1 METEAVAEWSP
12 MRPLARPSPFYSLK
26 SIAFASGVD
35 IGGKV
40 PCIPLSA
47 RGAGTSTSR
56 SLTLNAGQ
64 GKGAAGFLPPL
75 SARGPG
81 DQLGSLSASGFV
93 GEEEHAA
100 REAGAHEELL
110 LRQPRAR
117 REKALAEYHRA
128 EEQCRLVAER
138 LAKEHRTRAACEAQ
152 TQELRQK
159 ADALGETLKTELS
172 SMHEQQKVLR
182 RLRAQVREMQGLPV
196 PTRTLSS
203 PSDASAPAAASA
215 SVSAPAT
222 AGGEPAPSAVVQT
235 TPPSSAQAAPRAI
248 ATCVVAPRPPPG
260 ASPPRS
266 RPVTAASGEGGPS
279 QSARLAARTSLRKS
293 EPINVDM
300 TLEGLLA
307 EMQQV
312 KLAFTGSR
320 PAAECGSASTGTS
333 MTAAGGGKLG
343 ATRGSGGASE
353 NQRWQERDQH
363 WEDGDEEAEIEVVR
377 SGGLGPAAR
386 MRHPSGAE
394 AFVDLR
400 SGCLRSWQRAD
411 GLLADEGSIPLFW
424 PSILDAAA
432 PQGASPRGLWRLT
445 LMDDSNNEPSVTL
458 SCGGDGSTWPWH
470 IRRTLTLGADVL
482 RERLAIESLAEAGS
496 APVSFEVRDDFAGDA
511 AASAAGGP
519 RGTGEA
525 VSLAPGG
532 GWSASRVWL
541 APGLCADMGGE
552 EACHGTTG
560 GFTA

>member
-12 MRPLARPSPFYSLK
+12 MRPLARPSPFYALK

-40 PCIPLSA
+40 PCVPLSA

-64 GKGAAGFLPPL
+64 GKGASGFLPPL

-81 DQLGSLSASGFV
+81 DQLGSLSVSGFV

-100 REAGAHEELL
+100 REAAAHEELL

-117 REKALAEYHRA
+117 RDAALAEYNRA

-138 LAKEHRTRAACEAQ
+138 LAKEHRTRAACEVQ

-159 ADALGETLKTELS
+159 ADALGDTLKTELS

-182 RLRAQVREMQGLPV
+182 RLRAQVREMQGLHV
-196 PTRTLSS
+196 PTRTLLS
-203 PSDASAPAAASA
+203 PSDASAPAASASA
-215 SVSAPAT
+215 SVPAPAT

-235 TPPSSAQAAPRAI
+235 TPPSSAQAVPRAI

-279 QSARLAARTSLRKS
+279 QSARFAARTSLRKS

-343 ATRGSGGASE
+343 AIRGSGGASE
-353 NQRWQERDQH
+353 NQRWQ
-363 WEDGDEEAEIEVVR
+363 DGDEEAEIEVIR
-377 SGGLGPAAR
+377 SGGCGPAAR

-400 SGCLRSWQRAD
+400 SGCLRSWQRDD
-411 GLLADEGSIPLFW
+411 GLLAGEGSIPLLW

-458 SCGGDGSTWPWH
+458 SCGGDGSAWPWH

-482 RERLAIESLAEAGS
+482 RERLAIESVAEAGS

-511 AASAAGGP
+511 AASAAA
-519 RGTGEA
+519 GEA

-532 GWSASRVWL
+532 RWSASRVWL
-541 APGLCADMGGE
+541 APGHCADWGG

>member
-12 MRPLARPSPFYSLK
+12 MRPLARPSPFYALK

-40 PCIPLSA
+40 PCVPLSA

-64 GKGAAGFLPPL
+64 GKGASGFLPPL

-81 DQLGSLSASGFV
+81 DQLGSLSVSGFV

-100 REAGAHEELL
+100 REAAAHEELL

-117 REKALAEYHRA
+117 RDAALAEYNRA

-138 LAKEHRTRAACEAQ
+138 LAKEHRTRAACEVQ

-159 ADALGETLKTELS
+159 ADALGDTLKTELS

-182 RLRAQVREMQGLPV
+182 RLRAQVREMQGLHV
-196 PTRTLSS
+196 PTRTLLS
-203 PSDASAPAAASA
+203 PSDASAPAASA
-215 SVSAPAT
+215 SVPAPAT

-235 TPPSSAQAAPRAI
+235 TPPSSAQAVPRAI

-279 QSARLAARTSLRKS
+279 QSARFAARTSLRKS

-343 ATRGSGGASE
+343 AIRGSGGASE
-353 NQRWQERDQH
+353 NQRWQ
-363 WEDGDEEAEIEVVR
+363 DGDEEAEIEVIR
-377 SGGLGPAAR
+377 SGGCGPAAR

-400 SGCLRSWQRAD
+400 SGCLRSWQRDD
-411 GLLADEGSIPLFW
+411 GLLAGEGSIPLLW

-458 SCGGDGSTWPWH
+458 SCGGDGSAWPWH

-482 RERLAIESLAEAGS
+482 RERLAIESVAEAGS

-511 AASAAGGP
+511 AASAAA
-519 RGTGEA
+519 GEA

-532 GWSASRVWL
+532 RWSASRVWL
-541 APGLCADMGGE
+541 APGHCADWGG

>member
-12 MRPLARPSPFYSLK
+12 MRPLARPSPFYALK
-26 SIAFASGVD
+26 SIAFAGGVD

-40 PCIPLSA
+40 PCVPLTA

-64 GKGAAGFLPPL
+64 GKGASGFLPPL

-81 DQLGSLSASGFV
+81 DQLGSLSVSGFV
-93 GEEEHAA
+93 GEEEHVA
-100 REAGAHEELL
+100 REAAAHEELL

-117 REKALAEYHRA
+117 RDAALAEYHKA

-159 ADALGETLKTELS
+159 ADALGDTLKIELS

-182 RLRAQVREMQGLPV
+182 RLRAQVREMQGLHV

-203 PSDASAPAAASA
+203 PSDASAPAASA
-215 SVSAPAT
+215 SVPAPAT

-266 RPVTAASGEGGPS
+266 RTVTAASGEGGPS

-307 EMQQV
+307 EMQQI

-320 PAAECGSASTGTS
+320 PAAECGSASSGTF

-353 NQRWQERDQH
+353 NQRWQDC
-363 WEDGDEEAEIEVVR
+363 DEEAEIEVIR
-377 SGGLGPAAR
+377 SGGCGPAAR

-411 GLLADEGSIPLFW
+411 GLLAGEGSIPLLW

-458 SCGGDGSTWPWH
+458 SCGGDGSAWPWH

-496 APVSFEVRDDFAGDA
+496 APVSFA
-511 AASAAGGP
+511 AP
-519 RGTGEA
+519 WR
-525 VSLAPGG
+525 
-532 GWSASRVWL
+532 
-541 APGLCADMGGE
+541 
-552 EACHGTTG
+552 
-560 GFTA
+560 